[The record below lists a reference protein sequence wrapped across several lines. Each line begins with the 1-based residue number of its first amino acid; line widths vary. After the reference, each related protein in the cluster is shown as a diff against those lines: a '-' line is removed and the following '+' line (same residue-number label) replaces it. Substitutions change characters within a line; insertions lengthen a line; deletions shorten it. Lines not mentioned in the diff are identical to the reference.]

1 MQKVI
6 SGSRSTINTWPS
18 QRSTEADVSKQA
30 IRADVAVMTSMMTSA
45 GDQRRVERVRHVI
58 QSPRSFGW
66 CVRARGESDEA
77 DSSSVMYIEERRF
90 RLRQR

>member
-30 IRADVAVMTSMMTSA
+30 IRADVAVMTST

-66 CVRARGESDEA
+66 CVKARGESDEV
-77 DSSSVMYIEERRF
+77 DSSSVM
-90 RLRQR
+90 

>member
-30 IRADVAVMTSMMTSA
+30 IRADMAVMMSTMTLA
-45 GDQRRVERVRHVI
+45 GDQRRMEHVRHVI

-66 CVRARGESDEA
+66 RMRARGESNEA
-77 DSSSVMYIEERRF
+77 DSSSVM
-90 RLRQR
+90 